1 MTKLESLPLLICLDC
16 DVPSSDTASPLLVEL
31 FVGLTVIHCVVYH
44 NHILGRLETRSVYRL
59 SSRPAFIIFIMLTR
73 TNILPQVVYCYKGY
87 KDNKDLEGDNIKWV
101 TLSLGSFLFPHRML
115 TYQITRFSNGEI
127 TDILE
132 SPAKGKW
139 ANVTAVS
146 NVGVDLQSLTDTDIL
161 LLALSPQNATKKE
174 PFVVIT
180 NLNTHKKT
188 CRT

>member
-1 MTKLESLPLLICLDC
+1 MLFPI
-16 DVPSSDTASPLLVEL
+16 SSSI
-31 FVGLTVIHCVVYH
+31 VGDK
-44 NHILGRLETRSVYRL
+44 
-59 SSRPAFIIFIMLTR
+59 
-73 TNILPQVVYCYKGY
+73 VVYCYKGY

-127 TDILE
+127 ADILE

-139 ANVTAVS
+139 ANVTA
-146 NVGVDLQSLTDTDIL
+146 
-161 LLALSPQNATKKE
+161 NATKKE

-188 CRT
+188 CLPFYVVSGPYTDPDDEGDSSDKSNNMKASTSSAEAEKPVAKKSKK

>member
-1 MTKLESLPLLICLDC
+1 
-16 DVPSSDTASPLLVEL
+16 
-31 FVGLTVIHCVVYH
+31 
-44 NHILGRLETRSVYRL
+44 
-59 SSRPAFIIFIMLTR
+59 
-73 TNILPQVVYCYKGY
+73 
-87 KDNKDLEGDNIKWV
+87 
-101 TLSLGSFLFPHRML
+101 ML

-127 TDILE
+127 ADILE